1 MQEVKEVHQ
10 CQCSTCRQS
19 SEHPDKIVHH
29 QMNMFLSRLNEQ
41 ERRWFVGIE
50 SKARGYGGDSQMSEI
65 TGMHVE
71 TIRRGRRELDEDLAG
86 RPEDRVRLPGGG
98 RPPLKKMTRISST
111 T

>member
-1 MQEVKEVHQ
+1 MQEAKESHQ
-10 CQCSTCRQS
+10 CQCSVCRQTG
-19 SEHPDKIVHH
+19 EHPDKVVHY

-65 TGMHVE
+65 TGMNVE

-98 RPPLKKMTRISST
+98 RPPLKKTIQISLT